1 MSRAA
6 LALVI
11 LAAAVGCGPASV
23 RPVSF
28 PDPEVLC
35 PGGRQSWTLQ
45 ILDQRAERK
54 AEDRVVGPVRDAIQ
68 KSFPGCRWSG
78 SEQAEQA
85 DTITIEIH
93 RLASVYDQGSWEAA
107 AEWSVSARE
116 AGRTLIE
123 FEVNEEVSRPN
134 YQASDN
140 EKESLSEAFRR
151 GVERTV
157 KGLSTISNSGQLR
170 PPEGTPA
177 VASANAVARLYGSNP
192 MIEQGFSPRPVS
204 CLHVARMEWISQS
217 TTPEDL

>member
-11 LAAAVGCGPASV
+11 LAAAGCGPASV

-35 PGGRQSWTLQ
+35 PGGRQSWTLR

-54 AEDRVVGPVRDAIQ
+54 DEDRVVGPVREAIQ
-68 KSFPGCRWSG
+68 KSFPGCRWTG
-78 SEQAEQA
+78 SEQT

-107 AEWSVSARE
+107 AEWSVSAHA

-134 YQASDN
+134 YQGSDN

-157 KGLSTISNSGQLR
+157 KGLSTISSSGQLR

-177 VASANAVARLYGSNP
+177 IASANAVLRAGGSNP
-192 MIEQGFSPRPVS
+192 MIERGFSPRPAARR
-204 CLHVARMEWISQS
+204 HAARMEWISQS
-217 TTPEDL
+217 TTLEDL

>member
-1 MSRAA
+1 MSRAV

-11 LAAAVGCGPASV
+11 LAAAGCGPVSV

-35 PGGRQSWTLQ
+35 PGGRQSWTLE

-54 AEDRVVGPVRDAIQ
+54 AEDRTVAPVRDAIQ
-68 KSFPGCRWSG
+68 KSFPGCRWTG
-78 SEQAEQA
+78 SEQA

-93 RLASVYDQGSWEAA
+93 RLASVYDQGSWDAA
-107 AEWSVSARE
+107 AEWSVSAHA
-116 AGRTLIE
+116 AGRTLIQ

-151 GVERTV
+151 AVERTV
-157 KGLSTISNSGQLR
+157 KGLSTISYSGQLR

-177 VASANAVARLYGSNP
+177 ADSGNAAARARGSNL
-192 MIEQGFSPRPVS
+192 MIEQGFSPRT
-204 CLHVARMEWISQS
+204 VARRHATGMEWISQS
-217 TTPEDL
+217 TTLEDL

>member
-1 MSRAA
+1 MPRAA
-6 LALVI
+6 LALLI
-11 LAAAVGCGPASV
+11 FAAAGCGPASV

-35 PGGRQSWTLQ
+35 PGGRQSWILQ

-78 SEQAEQA
+78 SEPAEGA

-107 AEWSVSARE
+107 AEWSVSAHA

-157 KGLSTISNSGQLR
+157 KGLSTISNSGQHR

-177 VASANAVARLYGSNP
+177 AASGSAVSGAGRSNS
-192 MIEQGFSPRPVS
+192 MSERRFSPRLVAS
-204 CLHVARMEWISQS
+204 RHAARMEWISQS
-217 TTPEDL
+217 TTLEEL

>member
-1 MSRAA
+1 MSRAL

-11 LAAAVGCGPASV
+11 LAAAGCGPASV
-23 RPVSF
+23 RPVAF

-54 AEDRVVGPVRDAIQ
+54 DEDRVVGPVRDAVQ
-68 KSFPGCRWSG
+68 KSFPGCRWTG
-78 SEQAEQA
+78 SEQT

-93 RLASVYDQGSWEAA
+93 RLASVYDQGAWEAA
-107 AEWSVSARE
+107 AEWSVSART

-140 EKESLSEAFRR
+140 EKESLSEAFRKA
-151 GVERTV
+151 VERTV
-157 KGLSTISNSGQLR
+157 KGLSTISSSGQRR
-170 PPEGTPA
+170 PREGTPA
-177 VASANAVARLYGSNP
+177 AASGKAIARAGSSKA
-192 MIEQGFSPRPVS
+192 MIEQGFSPRPVARPDAS
-204 CLHVARMEWISQS
+204 RMERISQS
-217 TTPEDL
+217 TTLEDL